1 MKLFGNVL
9 DGLQVKNPKSLLR
22 VTFDKEFLVLEEM
35 GNKGFKP
42 IVLTTFKI
50 PLSNLQATLA
60 TTEKEFIEKSKSVIG
75 RGVAGG
81 VLFGPAG
88 LILGG
93 LSGVG
98 NKKKTNVNR
107 LYIISYLSVDED
119 IKNITLTLPGTTQRE
134 IDSFDRALKE
144 VADFGEGTESNEII
158 L

>member
-22 VTFDKEFLVLEEM
+22 VTFDKEFLVIEEM

-42 IVLTTFKI
+42 IVLTTFKV
-50 PLSNLQATLA
+50 PLNNIQATLA
-60 TTEKEFIEKSKSVIG
+60 TTEKEFVEKSKSVII
-75 RGVAGG
+75 RGATGG

-98 NKKKTNVNR
+98 NKKKTNINR
-107 LYIISYLSVDED
+107 LYIISYLSSSGD
-119 IKNITLTLPGTTQRE
+119 IKNITITLPGSTQRE
-134 IDSFDRALKE
+134 IDLFDKSLKE
-144 VADFGEGTESNEII
+144 VTNFGDETESNEII